1 MMTLQTYTLMHNS
14 EARPYS
20 LDAAPRRPNYN
31 LKLNLY
37 FKKRPLRSVN
47 DFAHDPLA
55 ETYTLMHNI
64 EARPPATVAQLAEQR
79 FCKPQVVGSNPT
91 GGSSRLDL
99 QDRRTQPNYNLKFNL
114 YYKNRPLRSVNV
126 FARRPSTA
134 RPARSAVQLL
144 KLTKI
149 SQI

>member
-1 MMTLQTYTLMHNS
+1 MMTLQ
-14 EARPYS
+14 
-20 LDAAPRRPNYN
+20 
-31 LKLNLY
+31 
-37 FKKRPLRSVN
+37 
-47 DFAHDPLA
+47 
-55 ETYTLMHNI
+55 TYTLMHNI

-79 FCKPQVVGSNPT
+79 FCKPQVVGSSPT

-134 RPARSAVQLL
+134 RPARSESQLL
-144 KLTKI
+144 KLREL
-149 SQI
+149 S

>member
-1 MMTLQTYTLMHNS
+1 MILSHTYTLMHNS

-20 LDAAPRRPNYN
+20 LDATTRRPNYN
-31 LKLNLY
+31 LKFNLY

-47 DFAHDPLA
+47 DFTRLA

-64 EARPPATVAQLAEQR
+64 EAQ
-79 FCKPQVVGSNPT
+79 
-91 GGSSRLDL
+91 RLDL

-114 YYKNRPLRSVNV
+114 YYKNRPLRSVND

>member
-1 MMTLQTYTLMHNS
+1 MILSHTYTLMHNS

-20 LDAAPRRPNYN
+20 LDATTRRPNYN

-64 EARPPATVAQLAEQR
+64 EAQ
-79 FCKPQVVGSNPT
+79 
-91 GGSSRLDL
+91 RLDL

-134 RPARSAVQLL
+134 RPARNTVQLL

>member
-1 MMTLQTYTLMHNS
+1 MTALQTYTLMHNS

-79 FCKPQVVGSNPT
+79 FCKSQVVGSNPT
-91 GGSSRLDL
+91 GGPSR
-99 QDRRTQPNYNLKFNL
+99 RRTQPNYNLKFNL

-134 RPARSAVQLL
+134 RPARNTVQLL